1 METDVTFIN
10 RKPDIYDNIYQRK
23 INFQVGN
30 DRYSG
35 WLQSITKLGALI
47 ATKDAPQNF
56 EGREIIIN
64 VLNTKNEAIDQKAR
78 VEWSG
83 KKIFGAEFI

>member
-1 METDVTFIN
+1 METDVMFIN
-10 RKPDIYDNIYQRK
+10 RKPVVHDNIYQRK

>member
-1 METDVTFIN
+1 MEKDVKSID
-10 RKPDIYDNIYQRK
+10 RKPDVHNDIYQRK
-23 INFQVGN
+23 INFQIGN
-30 DRYSG
+30 VKYSG

-47 ATKDAPQNF
+47 AAKKAPRNI

-64 VLNTKNEAIDQKAR
+64 VLNTKNEVIDQKAR
-78 VEWSG
+78 VEWAG